1 MIRRSNDRRG
11 GVAGTED
18 CGFVIVCRSAKR
30 PRMTDVERQ
39 LPTTPHG
46 VVGRIYGNLGKLLGG
61 KAIAGVVSLAY
72 MVIALRALGARDYGV
87 LILVHTYMITVG
99 GIIEFPGWHAVVRYG
114 AQASEAGDRDRIV
127 RLLRLTGSI
136 ELACGIVAVAT
147 AALLAPVFGP
157 RLGWSPVAV
166 AFAAPYSLAVLATIR
181 STPAGYLQ
189 LTRRFDLLGLHNLV
203 APVIRLA
210 GACIAWADGAGL
222 LGFLIAWLVA
232 ALAEWAAMWG
242 LGWMV
247 ARRRLAGFGLFGPV
261 RGAIG
266 ENAGIRGFML
276 AANADVTFGEL
287 SQRVAPLVVGWVM
300 GPVAAAVYAVGQRA
314 TSVIAQPAGNLG
326 QAAYAELARLVAAG
340 ARGSEVRHVVVRS
353 VLIAL
358 AVAVPLLVLVALFGR
373 NFAELLGGRAFR
385 IAGPVMLWLFAAR
398 TILLIAPPASAA
410 LVALGRPGLSVAA
423 NTICSVGLLPLLPL
437 LLHGFGLAGAGFHAV
452 VTAAAVALLLG
463 GFAWRESDAPK
474 R

>member
-1 MIRRSNDRRG
+1 MSN
-11 GVAGTED
+11 
-18 CGFVIVCRSAKR
+18 
-30 PRMTDVERQ
+30 VERQ
-39 LPTTPHG
+39 FPLTSQG
-46 VVGRIYGNLGKLLGG
+46 VVGRIYGNLGKLMGG
-61 KAIAGVVSLAY
+61 KAVGGLVSLAY
-72 MVIALRALGARDYGV
+72 MVIALRALGVRDYGV
-87 LILVHTYMITVG
+87 LILVHTYTITVG

-114 AQASEAGDRDRIV
+114 AQASEAGDHDRLV
-127 RLLRLTGSI
+127 RLLRLTGLV
-136 ELACGIVAVAT
+136 ELACGIVAVAA
-147 AALLAPVFGP
+147 AALLAPYFGP
-157 RLGWSPVAV
+157 QLGWSPVAL

-189 LTRRFDLLGLHNLV
+189 LVGRFDLLGLHNLV

-210 GACIAWADGAGL
+210 GAGIAWVLGAGL
-222 LGFLIAWLVA
+222 LGFLIAWLIA

-247 ARRRLAGFGLFGPV
+247 ARHRLAGFGLFGPV

-266 ENAGIRGFML
+266 ENRGIRGFML

-300 GPVAAAVYAVGQRA
+300 GPAAAAVYAVAQRA
-314 TSVIAQPAGNLG
+314 TSVIAQPAANLG

-340 ARGSEVRHVVVRS
+340 ARGSEVRHVVIRS

-358 AVAVPLLVLVALFGR
+358 AVAVPLLLLVALFGR
-373 NFAELLGGRAFR
+373 NIAELLGGRPFR

-398 TILLIAPPASAA
+398 TVLLVAPPASAA

-423 NTICSVGLLPLLPL
+423 NTICSLGLLPLLPL
-437 LLHGFGLAGAGFHAV
+437 LLHGFGLAGAGCHAV
-452 VTAAAVALLLG
+452 VTAVAVALLLG
-463 GFAWRESDAPK
+463 GFVWRESGPPK